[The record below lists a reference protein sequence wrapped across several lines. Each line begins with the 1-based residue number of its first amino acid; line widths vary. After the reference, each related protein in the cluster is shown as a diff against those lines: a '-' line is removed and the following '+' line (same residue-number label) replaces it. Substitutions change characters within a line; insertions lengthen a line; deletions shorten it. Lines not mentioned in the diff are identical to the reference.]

1 MIMRTWQAADENS
14 GNDLYG
20 PNFVEGCMDAL
31 RQ

>member
-1 MIMRTWQAADENS
+1 MDMRTLAGGDENS